1 VGFEYDPDKS
11 RTNKAKHGIDFEE
24 AGQLWLDSNRVMFV
38 ARFQDE
44 ERCGLI
50 GNWAGYLWCAIFT
63 TRNDKIRIISVRKAR
78 DYEKELYHE
87 GS

>member
-1 VGFEYDPDKS
+1 MGFEYDPDKS
-11 RTNKAKHGIDFEE
+11 SSNKAKHGIDFQE
-24 AGQLWLDSNRVMFV
+24 AGQLWLDSKRVVFV

-44 ERCGLI
+44 ERHGLI
-50 GNWAGYLWCAIFT
+50 GNWAGLLWCAIFT

>member
-1 VGFEYDPDKS
+1 MGFEYDPDKS
-11 RTNKAKHGIDFEE
+11 RSNKAKHGIDLEE
-24 AGQLWLDSNRVMFV
+24 AGQLWLDSQRVVFV

-44 ERCGLI
+44 ERHGLI
-50 GNWAGYLWCAIFT
+50 ASWAGVLWCAIFT
-63 TRNDKIRIISVRKAR
+63 IRNDKIRIISVRKAR